1 MDDRYDRQ
9 YVSTAWSTAV
19 PKFRYTIRMYRF
31 EDIDRSCTY
40 PVGGVFAQE
49 VDGGGTEGMLK
60 TMLKTE
66 F

>member
-1 MDDRYDRQ
+1 
-9 YVSTAWSTAV
+9 
-19 PKFRYTIRMYRF
+19 MYRF